1 MNNFEL
7 SINKKLI
14 TQAKNDLESDLK
26 NLKQLQSKRLSYSS
40 IDLDATKQQIHNSF
54 NSVKNLNASLYL
66 NAESDISASN
76 TDVDADTAITSQ
88 QQFELEKNLND
99 LSLEIDIKKKLI
111 NELETN
117 SKNIEQ
123 MRLHY
128 EERMTILHD
137 RIKQIE
143 DERDKIIA
151 NMTKINEDNKFD
163 DQIRKIKLEYEFK
176 LKNLQS
182 DLIKYQQIK
191 SKNAQMIKSAM
202 ETDKQL
208 QQLHKELTEM
218 KKLKVKLM
226 NQLRDE
232 TLKSKQEDQKRM
244 KEIALLKRDHLK
256 KDNQIKSLEAEK
268 RCRDIV
274 LKRKQE
280 QIQAL
285 RKNSSR

>member
-1 MNNFEL
+1 M
-7 SINKKLI
+7 
-14 TQAKNDLESDLK
+14 
-26 NLKQLQSKRLSYSS
+26 
-40 IDLDATKQQIHNSF
+40 DLDITKQHIHNSF
-54 NSVKNLNASLYL
+54 NSVKNLTDSIYINGDIDVA
-66 NAESDISASN
+66 NNTES
-76 TDVDADTAITSQ
+76 TSEQ
-88 QQFELEKNLND
+88 QYELEKNLND

-111 NELETN
+111 SELEAN

-128 EERMTILHD
+128 EEKMSILHD

-143 DERDKIIA
+143 DERDKIIT

-163 DQIRKIKLEYEFK
+163 DQIRKVKLEYEFK

-182 DLIKYQQIK
+182 ELVKYQQIK
-191 SKNAQMIKSAM
+191 SKNSQMLKSAM

-208 QQLHKELTEM
+208 QQLHRELLEM

-232 TLKSKQEDQKRM
+232 TLKSKQDEQKRM